1 MRMDLIVRL
10 LGRERAWRLGRGLY
24 MAARGENPNDITT
37 NGEAALM
44 RDCVA
49 AFIGERETGA
59 FIAFDIGANLGSW
72 SEAMLAAAHA
82 ASVAA
87 QIELFE
93 PVPGAFTRLEAALGG
108 DAAVRLHQLAVSN
121 RSGSAEMQIVGEF
134 AGTNSLVAQAD
145 PAASTLTVQTVTVP
159 EIAAR
164 LGHDHIHLLKI
175 DAEGHDLEI
184 LRGMVETL
192 VRRAVWVVQF
202 EYNARWLGN
211 AGSLRGV
218 FDLVR
223 GLDYRVC
230 RLTGDGLE
238 VYHAWNAENDRYF
251 ENNYALVRADILPR
265 LTHREMHWN
274 DSNVLTHLGAD

>member
-24 MAARGENPNDITT
+24 MAARGENPNDIAT

-44 RDCVA
+44 RDCVD
-49 AFIGERETGA
+49 AFVAIGESGR
-59 FIAFDIGANLGSW
+59 FIVFDIGANLGRW
-72 SEAMLAAAHA
+72 SEHMLAAARA
-82 ASVAA
+82 KSVAC
-87 QIELFE
+87 QIDMFE
-93 PVPGAFTRLEAALGG
+93 PVPGAYARLEAALGS
-108 DAAVRLHQLAVSN
+108 DTSVRLHRKAVSN
-121 RSGSAEMQIVGEF
+121 RSGTAEMHIVGDY
-134 AGTNSLVAQAD
+134 AGTNSLVPGAE
-145 PAASTLTVQTVTVP
+145 PAAETLTVQTVTVP
-159 EIAAR
+159 EIAAE
-164 LGHDHIHLLKI
+164 LGHAEINLLKI

-192 VRRAVWVVQF
+192 VSRAVWVVQF

-211 AGSLRGV
+211 AGSLRSV

-230 RLTGDGLE
+230 RLTRDGLE
-238 VYHAWNAENDRYF
+238 VYPGWNPENDRFF

-265 LTHREMHWN
+265 LRHRTMAWN
-274 DSNVLTHLGAD
+274 ESNVLAEAGHA